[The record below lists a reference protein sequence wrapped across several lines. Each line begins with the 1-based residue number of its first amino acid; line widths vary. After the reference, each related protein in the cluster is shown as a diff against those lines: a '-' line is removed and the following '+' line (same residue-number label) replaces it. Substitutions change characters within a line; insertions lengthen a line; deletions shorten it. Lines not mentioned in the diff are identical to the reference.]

1 MNISLQPDWQAFVA
15 REISDVLS
23 LFPRNTDLGFKDMT
37 TLKTYWFPILC
48 TLITGVSLYDTL
60 LIVKYSDTICEMEE
74 NPIGCWLL
82 EIADG
87 GISVFVRAKL
97 AGTLTVLSVLLYLW
111 KTRSRKA
118 VPVTV
123 SLAAYQT
130 GLLAYLTFA

>member
-1 MNISLQPDWQAFVA
+1 
-15 REISDVLS
+15 
-23 LFPRNTDLGFKDMT
+23 MT

-48 TLITGVSLYDTL
+48 SLIVGVSLYDTH
-60 LIVKYSDTICEMEE
+60 LIVKYSGTIGEMEE

-97 AGTLTVLSVLLYLW
+97 AGTLTVLSVLVYLW
-111 KTRSRKA
+111 RTRSRKA
-118 VPVTV
+118 LPVTA